1 MGMFGADRDWVPPHP
16 RKEPR
21 LEGPPT
27 PQRVAEVFEG
37 CVDFGQREFLLNND
51 PEKRVQLCY
60 VAGQVRAER
69 ACDYVLRPMAQNEA
83 LSGAADLEQ
92 AYDLMKNGSLYALI
106 VMERTTLDQVV
117 FRSEERRVGKECRS
131 RWSPYH

>member
-106 VMERTTLDQVV
+106 VI
-117 FRSEERRVGKECRS
+117 
-131 RWSPYH
+131 